1 MKNLAR
7 SMKRPRLVLCCA
19 LLGLAP
25 VACGPSNDP
34 DPGVDRSDS
43 QAVDLDHLTI
53 SVTGRAELFPEA
65 ARLLA
70 AQGQLP
76 PSIEGLELTIEEPLR
91 VGVSDPEASLGRGP
105 VGTGGEFSV
114 SGVPVREVNLSLA
127 ATLASEGLVRSSTVV
142 FDTAFTRTRPRTD
155 IIDARAWAL
164 PVSFHDTLTR
174 AVGELGIR
182 AHTHDRARTLREAGF
197 ILGRVVDASGA
208 PVAGA
213 RVALDREDLAHRI
226 YYLAPDLRSA
236 SQDATS
242 DNGLFLYVHSGA
254 EAETFGLAIQGTRE
268 YLPRNAGATA
278 GLGLVLT
285 LYPGSF
291 AP

>member
-1 MKNLAR
+1 
-7 SMKRPRLVLCCA
+7 MKRPRLVLCCA

-34 DPGVDRSDS
+34 DPGVGHGDS
-43 QAVDLDHLTI
+43 HAVDLDHLAI

-65 ARLLA
+65 AHLLE
-70 AQGQLP
+70 AQGQPLP
-76 PSIEGLELTIEEPLR
+76 PVEGLELTLEEPLR
-91 VGVSDPEASLGRGP
+91 VGVSDPDAALGKGP
-105 VGTGGEFSV
+105 VGVGGEFSV
-114 SGVPVREVNLSLA
+114 SDIPVREVNLSLA
-127 ATLASEGLVRSSTVV
+127 ATLVSEGLVRSSTVV

-155 IIDARAWAL
+155 IINARVWAL

-174 AVGELGIR
+174 SIGEERLR
-182 AHTHDRARTLREAGF
+182 AHTNDRALTLREAGF

-213 RVALDREDLAHRI
+213 RIELDRGDLAHRI
-226 YYLAPDLRSA
+226 YYPAPDFQSA

-242 DNGLFLYVHSGA
+242 ATGLFIYVHSGA
-254 EAETFGLAIQGTRE
+254 EAETFTLSIQGSQD
-268 YLPRNAGATA
+268 YLPRNAGATP